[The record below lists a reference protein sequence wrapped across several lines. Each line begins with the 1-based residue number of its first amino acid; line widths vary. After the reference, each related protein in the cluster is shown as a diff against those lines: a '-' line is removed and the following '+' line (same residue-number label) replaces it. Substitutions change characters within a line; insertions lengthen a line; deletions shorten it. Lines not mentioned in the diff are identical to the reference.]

1 MMPPMDTDEV
11 RAWFRSYLADFVVL
25 GRGDLDD
32 VRQILEHYGVPMLIS
47 TDAGTTAL
55 TDEDQVLA
63 LARQQVDGM
72 RAAGHD
78 RSEELAGETTV
89 LGRHVRHPPRAV
101 RARSRRRLRD
111 LAGRG
116 DLPDHRSS
124 RGPADLGDHR
134 ALGGVVR
141 GADQDSLT
149 SYTSSGG
156 TASSRSAISC
166 LSTARWASSAAERS
180 GARESAMNSSVTK
193 PSRIWSVTVR
203 PR

>member
-11 RAWFRSYLADFVVL
+11 RAWFRSYLADFVAL

-72 RAAGHD
+72 RAAGYD

-124 RGPADLGDHR
+124 RGR
-134 ALGGVVR
+134 R
-141 GADQDSLT
+141 I
-149 SYTSSGG
+149 
-156 TASSRSAISC
+156 SAIIV
-166 LSTARWASSAAERS
+166 RS
-180 GARESAMNSSVTK
+180 GA
-193 PSRIWSVTVR
+193 
-203 PR
+203 